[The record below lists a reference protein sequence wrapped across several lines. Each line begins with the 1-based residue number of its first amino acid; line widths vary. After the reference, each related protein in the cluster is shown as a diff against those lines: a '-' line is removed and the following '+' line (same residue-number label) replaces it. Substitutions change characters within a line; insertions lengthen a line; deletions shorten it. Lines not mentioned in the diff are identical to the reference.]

1 MRSVMVALLGLTV
14 AASGGGA
21 AEKPTAKQPGAK
33 AAPACAALVFRPL
46 PGGGTDGEQTAGTY
60 KSRFARLELR
70 GTVQNGTAVNYHLV
84 TNGNGIVAAPQLP
97 QAASDCASSKKMPR
111 PGQPKYPCTGER
123 FTAILAHAGEKRL
136 ALLYALN
143 GGTWTFCNA
152 GSF

>member
-46 PGGGTDGEQTAGTY
+46 PGGGTDGEQTAGSY

-70 GTVQNGTAVNYHLV
+70 ATVQNGAAVNYYLV
-84 TNGNGIVAAPQLP
+84 AGGNRITSAGRCRSQPAIAPAARRCRGLDRRKTP
-97 QAASDCASSKKMPR
+97 ASASGSPPYSRMPAR
-111 PGQPKYPCTGER
+111 SGWR
-123 FTAILAHAGEKRL
+123 
-136 ALLYALN
+136 
-143 GGTWTFCNA
+143 
-152 GSF
+152 